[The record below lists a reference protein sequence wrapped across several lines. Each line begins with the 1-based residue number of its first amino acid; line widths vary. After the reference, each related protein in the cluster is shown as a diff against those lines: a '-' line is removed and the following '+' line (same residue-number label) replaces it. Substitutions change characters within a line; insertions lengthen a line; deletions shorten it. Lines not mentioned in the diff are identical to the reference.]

1 MNEHDERPAND
12 ARGERSRNATG
23 DDAEWT
29 SSVDEERLSPLGAVF
44 KRAAACFYD
53 ILLLVAV
60 LFVVT
65 ALLLVANDGEAFGPL
80 YLVVAFAVG
89 WLFFDWFWRHGGQT
103 LGMRAWRLKL
113 VDDGDV
119 PLTRARTF
127 VRYTLGCVLFGVTYV
142 SVPFDERRRA
152 MHDRLT
158 RTRVVRAP
166 KEAKRS

>member
-1 MNEHDERPAND
+1 MIENDAHRADDERA
-12 ARGERSRNATG
+12 ERPTT
-23 DDAEWT
+23 DDAT
-29 SSVDEERLSPLGAVF
+29 PSSPADDERLSPLGAVF
-44 KRAAACFYD
+44 KRAAACLYD

-127 VRYTLGCVLFGVTYV
+127 VRYTLGCLLFGVTYV

-166 KEAKRS
+166 KETKRN